1 LVSNTRR
8 IALGSLFAVIIF
20 LFRGFIPSPTA
31 DYLIGIEAFLVA
43 LGSVIVGRW
52 GGTYIELVNG
62 LIETIA
68 KPSFAPFS
76 LLLAILFGVQVDV
89 LSRLLRVKD
98 GSTVRTGRM
107 VAVMTISTG
116 VTGTVSYYTTVIVT
130 NILPDQLA
138 IAITILVFGVASGAA
153 GGYFASR
160 VWNRNLKARFQS
172 QSSPS

>member
-52 GGTYIELVNG
+52 GATYIEVVNG

-68 KPSFAPFS
+68 KPGFAPFS
-76 LLLAILFGVQVDV
+76 LLLALLFGIQVDIF
-89 LSRLLRVKD
+89 SRLFKVKE
-98 GSTVRTGRM
+98 GGTVRTGRM
-107 VAVMTISTG
+107 VAVMMLSTATTG
-116 VTGTVSYYTTVIVT
+116 VTSYYTTVIVT
-130 NILPDQLA
+130 QILPDQLA
-138 IAITILVFGVASGAA
+138 IALTILIFGVFSGAA
-153 GGYFASR
+153 GGYAAAR
-160 VWNRNLKARFQS
+160 VWNKNLKVRFQS
-172 QSSPS
+172 QSGKP